1 MLGAGDVPAA
11 FDRYGV
17 RVPFVVASPFSKPH
31 FVSHR
36 VSDHTSIL
44 RFIERRFHLPSLTRR
59 DAKGNA
65 LLEYFD
71 FAHPRFRRPPKLPEA
86 TIDPGKAA
94 QCAALHPGV
103 LGV

>member
-1 MLGAGDVPAA
+1 M
-11 FDRYGV
+11 
-17 RVPFVVASPFSKPH
+17 PFVVASPFSKKH

-44 RFIERRFHLPSLTRR
+44 ALIERCFGLQPLTQR
-59 DAKGNA
+59 DAKANA

-71 FAHPRFRRPPKLPEA
+71 FAHPHRKPPRLRSP
-86 TIDPGKAA
+86 TIDPAKAA
-94 QCAALHPGV
+94 QCAALQPGL